1 MTADHSKA
9 MLLIL
14 GAITGSACL
23 DQGPCTTSVEPA
35 IRVEVRDAATGAFIA
50 DIARGVARDGDFEDS
65 LRVIGATGGNPSIG
79 TTLGGAD
86 ERPGTYAIHLEAEG
100 YARWDRAD
108 VRVTADGCHVRTVEL
123 SAALEPS
130 P

>member
-23 DQGPCTTSVEPA
+23 DPGACTTSVEPA

-86 ERPGTYAIHLEAEG
+86 ERPGTYAIHLGQGRRPVVHRPRLHDEPKENEA
-100 YARWDRAD
+100 
-108 VRVTADGCHVRTVEL
+108 CC
-123 SAALEPS
+123 
-130 P
+130 

>member
-50 DIARGVARDGDFEDS
+50 DIARGVAQDGAFEDWIDDAS
-65 LRVIGATGGNPSIG
+65 KPDAGTRLPSKFNAT
-79 TTLGGAD
+79 
-86 ERPGTYAIHLEAEG
+86 EAYVNHGVLVAKFDKLKLAWKESQ
-100 YARWDRAD
+100 A
-108 VRVTADGCHVRTVEL
+108 
-123 SAALEPS
+123 
-130 P
+130 